1 MSAFSVDRVQLKQSD
16 EKGRRCLPWGSE
28 ERTLLS
34 SKASHRGYRED
45 GACFLG
51 SFRPGRARQGLGNR
65 ERTDTFGE
73 IASKYCILLFFFDSS
88 YLLASLPPLFFSSI
102 LCSLVLYLRVLK
114 PFPKGTPVVKW
125 TRRGPSAS
133 PTMEVK
139 SFHFIF

>member
-73 IASKYCILLFFFDSS
+73 IASKYCILSCF
-88 YLLASLPPLFFSSI
+88 SLIPPTSWPRFL
-102 LCSLVLYLRVLK
+102 
-114 PFPKGTPVVKW
+114 PFPSP
-125 TRRGPSAS
+125 PSSVLLFCTFGFSNLS
-133 PTMEVK
+133 PK
-139 SFHFIF
+139 APQWLSGHGGAHQHLRLWK